1 MNISFTP
8 RELLHTFET
17 LVKTQMDFPED
28 NVLLLNKF
36 RTAILSALSKL
47 HEENVAT
54 SFQAWEETQTKKIQ
68 AKKIQ
73 DLQQKNENLS
83 KDLPKP
89 NK

>member
-68 AKKIQ
+68 

>member
-54 SFQAWEETQTKKIQ
+54 SFQAWEEIQ
-68 AKKIQ
+68 SKKIQ

>member
-54 SFQAWEETQTKKIQ
+54 SFQAWEEIQ
-68 AKKIQ
+68 SKKIQ

-83 KDLPKP
+83 KDFPKP

>member
-17 LVKTQMDFPED
+17 LVKTQMDLPED

-36 RTAILSALSKL
+36 RTAILAALSKL
-47 HEENVAT
+47 HEKNVVT
-54 SFQAWEETQTKKIQ
+54 SFQTWEDIQTKKI
-68 AKKIQ
+68 K
-73 DLQQKNENLS
+73 DLEKQNEEVV

-89 NK
+89 KK